1 MKTESAKSFEVER
14 KWYLIDAEG
23 LVLGRLA
30 TTVAK
35 ILRGKHKTI
44 YTPHVDCGDFVVVIN
59 ADKVHL
65 TGKKLEQKVYH
76 RHTGFAGG
84 LKSITAAKVIEG
96 RFPER
101 VIEKAVERMISRNKL
116 GRSMMTK
123 LRVYAGT
130 EHPHAAQQPEVLDVA
145 SMNPKNV
152 KRG

>member
-1 MKTESAKSFEVER
+1 MNTESAKISEVER
-14 KWYLIDAEG
+14 KWYLIDAQD

-30 TTVAK
+30 TTIAK
-35 ILRGKHKTI
+35 ILRGKNKTM

-76 RHTGFAGG
+76 RHSGYAGG
-84 LKSITAAKVIEG
+84 LKSITAEKVMESK
-96 RFPER
+96 FPER
-101 VIEKAVERMISRNKL
+101 VIIKAVERMITRNKL

-123 LRVYAGT
+123 LRVYAGPS
-130 EHPHAAQQPEVLDVA
+130 HPHEAQNPEVIDVA

>member
-1 MKTESAKSFEVER
+1 MKTESAKPFEIER

-35 ILRGKHKTI
+35 ILRGKHKTCF
-44 YTPHVDCGDFVVVIN
+44 TPHVDCGDFVVIVN

-65 TGKKLEQKVYH
+65 TGRKLEQKVYH
-76 RHTGFAGG
+76 HHTGYAGG
-84 LKSITAAKVIEG
+84 LKSITAAKVMEG
-96 RFPER
+96 KFPER
-101 VIEKAVERMISRNKL
+101 VVEKAVERMISRNKL

-123 LRVYAGT
+123 LKVYAGPS
-130 EHPHAAQQPEVLDVA
+130 HPHDAQTPEKLDIA